1 MSTAAVDIADSPTVV
16 VAPAEPVTRVE
27 ILDVLDDAFA
37 VGPASRDQL
46 VNAARA
52 QGARAELV
60 TLLEDLPS
68 DRQYVHQRQLWV
80 HMPNVPVGL

>member
-1 MSTAAVDIADSPTVV
+1 MSTAAADIAVPRTVA
-16 VAPAEPVTRVE
+16 VAPTEPVTRVE

-37 VGPASRDQL
+37 VGPASRVQL
-46 VNAARA
+46 VGAARA

-60 TLLEDLPS
+60 ALLEELP

-80 HMPNVPVGL
+80 HMPQVPVGL

>member
-37 VGPASRDQL
+37 VGPASRGQL
-46 VNAARA
+46 VSAARA

-60 TLLEDLPS
+60 VLLEELP